1 MTSSANV
8 PGSEGISEAFQ
19 GRRPRANYRSIGM
32 TGRLGN
38 AERPGVHVLLRV
50 MVQLGE
56 VPTVSAEDGTIG
68 NWGRVQLRVV
78 R

>member
-1 MTSSANV
+1 M
-8 PGSEGISEAFQ
+8 
-19 GRRPRANYRSIGM
+19 GM

-56 VPTVSAEDGTIG
+56 VPAVA
-68 NWGRVQLRVV
+68 RRMAP
-78 R
+78 